1 MKRNRNQTTSI
12 KVGKITIGGNN
23 DVIIQSMTNTKTK
36 NIEATIQQI
45 FDLQHAGCQI
55 VRLACF
61 DKEDAYA
68 IKEIKK
74 RINIPLVADI
84 HFDYRLAL
92 IAIESGIDKI
102 RINPGNIGSEDK
114 IKAVVDACR
123 EKQIPIRIGINSGSL
138 EKDILEKYGN
148 PTVEGMIESAKRHVK
163 ILEDLDFHDI
173 CLSLKSSDMNL
184 TIQAYL
190 RASEEFPYPLH
201 LGITESGTSFGGT
214 IKSAAGLGVLL
225 YHGIGNTIRVSL
237 SDDPIE
243 EIPVCKELL
252 KDFNLIDNVP
262 NLISCPTCGRIQY
275 NLIPVAK
282 EIEEFL
288 TTIDVNLN
296 VAIMGCAVNGPDE
309 AKHADIGIA
318 GGVNNGLLFKNGEII
333 KRVPQEEMVE
343 TLKEEIIKLV
353 EEKKSEEA

>member
-1 MKRNRNQTTSI
+1 
-12 KVGKITIGGNN
+12 
-23 DVIIQSMTNTKTK
+23 
-36 NIEATIQQI
+36 
-45 FDLQHAGCQI
+45 
-55 VRLACF
+55 
-61 DKEDAYA
+61 
-68 IKEIKK
+68 
-74 RINIPLVADI
+74 
-84 HFDYRLAL
+84 
-92 IAIESGIDKI
+92 
-102 RINPGNIGSEDK
+102 
-114 IKAVVDACR
+114 
-123 EKQIPIRIGINSGSL
+123 
-138 EKDILEKYGN
+138 
-148 PTVEGMIESAKRHVK
+148 MIESAKRHVK

-173 CLSLKSSDMNL
+173 CLSLKSSDMML
-184 TIQAYL
+184 SIQAYL

-237 SDDPIE
+237 SDDPIQ

-353 EEKKSEEA
+353 EEKKNEEG